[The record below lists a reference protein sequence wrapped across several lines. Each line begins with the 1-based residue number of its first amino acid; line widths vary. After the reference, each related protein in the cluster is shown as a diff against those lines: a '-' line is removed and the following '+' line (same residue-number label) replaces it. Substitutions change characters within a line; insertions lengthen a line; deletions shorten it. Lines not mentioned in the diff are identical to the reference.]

1 MRGQFW
7 CKFQFGVGRNLWVM
21 GGYGILGVWVKRGS
35 TVFIVYPVQDHA
47 ELGTGKVQCSSSSRR
62 IH

>member
-7 CKFQFGVGRNLWVM
+7 CRFQFGVDRNLWVM

-35 TVFIVYPVQDHA
+35 TV
-47 ELGTGKVQCSSSSRR
+47 CSSPWFLIGGKREQLPSEE
-62 IH
+62 